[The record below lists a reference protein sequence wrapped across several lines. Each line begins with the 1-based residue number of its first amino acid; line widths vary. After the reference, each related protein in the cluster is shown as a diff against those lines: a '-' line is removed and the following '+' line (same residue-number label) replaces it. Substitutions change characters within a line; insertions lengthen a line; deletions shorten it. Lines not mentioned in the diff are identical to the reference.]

1 MEEQLPSDASEW
13 VGFSLKSIVLIL
25 AGIAL
30 LVWYGR
36 VILFGEN
43 SLKTLN
49 ELRREKATLIRQST
63 ELKKANQQLQKDYFE
78 LMQLSE

>member
-49 ELRREKATLIRQST
+49 ELEAEKAALVRQSA

-78 LMQLSE
+78 LMQLNE

>member
-13 VGFSLKSIVLIL
+13 VGFSLKSILLVL

-30 LVWYGR
+30 IVWYGR

-43 SLKTLN
+43 SLKTLRDL
-49 ELRREKATLIRQST
+49 EAEKAALTRQST
-63 ELKKANQQLQKDYFE
+63 ELKKANQQLQKTYFE
-78 LMQLSE
+78 LIQLNE

>member
-49 ELRREKATLIRQST
+49 KLEAEKAALIQQSA
-63 ELKKANQQLQKDYFE
+63 ELKKANQQLQKIYFE
-78 LMQLSE
+78 LLQLSE